1 MSKIGAI
8 LVAMAAAISFSTKA
22 MAMGDCGGSHTF
34 ASAQQLVDASGSQT
48 PQTPKPTTCS
58 GG

>member
-1 MSKIGAI
+1 MSKTGAI
-8 LVAMAAAISFSTKA
+8 LVAMAASISFSTKA

-34 ASAQQLVDASGSQT
+34 ASTQQLVDASGSQT
-48 PQTPKPTTCS
+48 TQTPKRTTGS